1 MPDYHQFPK
10 IDAHMHITV
19 KDDCFIQCA
28 IENNMHLISI
38 NTDAA
43 VFPPMN
49 EQEDVTR
56 YFLEKFPD
64 NFSYISSFSMKNRNS
79 GKWYKSI
86 LDAIENSINYGAV
99 GLKVW
104 KNIGIE
110 IRKEGG
116 DFLMIDDDFFTDFFQ
131 FLIQKK
137 IPLLTHIGEPKNCWL
152 PIDEMTTKRNRDY
165 YTKNPEFHMYHH
177 PDYPS
182 YEALISSRDNV
193 LKMHP
198 DLCLIGAH
206 LGSVEWSIDEL
217 ANRFELFP
225 NFSVDLSSRINHLQ
239 LQSIQKYEEVRNFFI
254 KYADRLLYG
263 SDIIDDFSLTRTA
276 LKDKIQY
283 AYHNDWLFFSSNQ
296 IMASNDF
303 SGEFKGLNL
312 PENTLKLIY
321 YNNALHYYP
330 RLKKRLS
337 PIQ

>member
-104 KNIGIE
+104 KNIGME

-116 DFLMIDDDFFTDFFQ
+116 YFLMIDDEFFTDFFLYQ
-131 FLIQKK
+131 ELKK
-137 IPLLTHIGEPKNCWL
+137 ISKKVI
-152 PIDEMTTKRNRDY
+152 
-165 YTKNPEFHMYHH
+165 
-177 PDYPS
+177 
-182 YEALISSRDNV
+182 V
-193 LKMHP
+193 
-198 DLCLIGAH
+198 
-206 LGSVEWSIDEL
+206 
-217 ANRFELFP
+217 
-225 NFSVDLSSRINHLQ
+225 NH
-239 LQSIQKYEEVRNFFI
+239 
-254 KYADRLLYG
+254 
-263 SDIIDDFSLTRTA
+263 
-276 LKDKIQY
+276 
-283 AYHNDWLFFSSNQ
+283 
-296 IMASNDF
+296 
-303 SGEFKGLNL
+303 
-312 PENTLKLIY
+312 
-321 YNNALHYYP
+321 
-330 RLKKRLS
+330 
-337 PIQ
+337 